1 MRRNYHH
8 LGAASVTTG
17 TRSQTRTEA
26 GPTLLTSQQSEHLL
40 SGFPTTRLSYEAVIH
55 KNDKQ
60 PFHSGEYRCFI
71 LPKGRRCIA
80 WVTESNGRKIVA
92 IIEIMNTGHGHD
104 RTPAPSSFLRRFHQE
119 NGWMPGGIRIYDA
132 CMDTT
137 MAYGSVFGGTV
148 FRVQMNTYFSIHTV
162 YWYKG
167 DSVPALTLS
176 AHIRLCEHMFIENDI
191 RQTAYTKQNSIV
203 FGLPVLCYST
213 ENIDKVIQKLPY
225 QVYAIQYRY
234 TTTTRVT
241 YQLYTEEAREP
252 TPIVAPTPIA
262 AHASTTSAKP
272 TRMYVQP
279 PDEMLTN
286 IQAIFVVRP
295 NIQNDVYEL
304 FVRSVS
310 HTVCASESLSL
321 VFHNF
326 AHIPNYKTSVMMNGY
341 FRMINEN
348 TRLDALEESDDESV
362 FENTEPDK
370 YVSLD
375 KEYLMICRFNKRFC
389 RWVPIQMLSSTKT
402 KTVPLSNVITSQQV
416 RQHEVKYIK
425 SYHKRV

>member
-1 MRRNYHH
+1 MRRNYHSSAAGS
-8 LGAASVTTG
+8 GAGSGA
-17 TRSQTRTEA
+17 
-26 GPTLLTSQQSEHLL
+26 TLLTSQQGESLL
-40 SGFPTTRLSYEAVIH
+40 SGFPATRLSYEAVIH

-60 PFHSGEYRCFI
+60 TVHSGEYRCFI
-71 LPKGRRCIA
+71 LPKGRRCVA
-80 WVTESNGRKIVA
+80 WVTECRGRKIVA
-92 IIEIMNTGHGHD
+92 IIEIMNTGHSHGHGHD
-104 RTPAPSSFLRRFHQE
+104 RTPAPSSFLRSFHQE
-119 NGWMPGGIRIYDA
+119 NGWMPGAIRIYDA

-176 AHIRLCEHMFIENDI
+176 EHIRLCERMFFENDI
-191 RQTAYTKQNSIV
+191 RQVAYTKQNSIV

-225 QVYAIQYRY
+225 QVYAVQYRY

-241 YQLYTEEAREP
+241 YQLYTTEGGVP
-252 TPIVAPTPIA
+252 APVPA
-262 AHASTTSAKP
+262 PAPAPVPAPASTTFAKL

-310 HTVCASESLSL
+310 HTACASESLSL

-341 FRMINEN
+341 FRMIDEN

-362 FENTEPDK
+362 FENTDADK